1 MELAADIEENSASVN
16 DVALEIGA
24 VPDENLHRSLRQSR
38 GSPPPRIETAAG
50 TINLESIELDE
61 ADTAMAAMD
70 AEALLY
76 CNCSSSSFV
85 PQK

>member
-16 DVALEIGA
+16 DVALEIG
-24 VPDENLHRSLRQSR
+24 VENDGGGFRLAPPR